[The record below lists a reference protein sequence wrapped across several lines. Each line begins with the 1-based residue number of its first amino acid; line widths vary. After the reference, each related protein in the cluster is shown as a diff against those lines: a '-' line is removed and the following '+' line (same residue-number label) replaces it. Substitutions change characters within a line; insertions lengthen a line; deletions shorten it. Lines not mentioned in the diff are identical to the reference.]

1 MSNLLK
7 GTLILGGAAL
17 GIAAAHVAGPLVLVT
32 SSIWGGSTYVV
43 NALAAAGLSC
53 SLASGYALGT
63 VAGQTG
69 TCPGPGFR
77 RDQRSTGQQSSE
89 GCSVRGRR
97 TPAQAGVLL
106 FVQKGVRGNPHQGM
120 EDK

>member
-1 MSNLLK
+1 MSNVLK

-32 SSIWGGSTYVV
+32 SAIGGGTAYAV

-53 SLASGYALGT
+53 SIASGYALGK

-69 TCPGPGFR
+69 TALIIQGLDEASSQLVR
-77 RDQRSTGQQSSE
+77 KVQQQVE
-89 GCSVRGRR
+89 
-97 TPAQAGVLL
+97 A
-106 FVQKGVRGNPHQGM
+106 
-120 EDK
+120 

>member
-53 SLASGYALGT
+53 SLASGYALGK

-69 TCPGPGFR
+69 TALIIQGL
-77 RDQRSTGQQSSE
+77 DETS
-89 GCSVRGRR
+89 
-97 TPAQAGVLL
+97 AQLVSK
-106 FVQKGVRGNPHQGM
+106 VQKAA
-120 EDK
+120 EA